1 MPAPA
6 QIAIKDSISTRLLVV
21 VFSIYCVISIGVTF
35 FHLVAEYATAKT
47 RVVEEMEGVV
57 QIFGQGISNAIWNA
71 DTEQLEFIAMGIT
84 NSPSVVGALIFVPLL
99 EESIASG
106 TLPTE
111 EQQTTEPVEVT
122 LSSLILD
129 AHFIKHKALITH
141 EEAEEPSIGSLTLY
155 SNEQIVFNKVKG
167 SFVIII
173 INAMVKTFALWII
186 FLWVSRILLGR
197 PLLTLTNATHN
208 LDLNKLEN
216 FKVDI
221 KTKERNE
228 LKLLEESFNRM
239 IARIYQSQNELK
251 RQKENLEIQ
260 VQERTEELQTANHTM
275 QEDLLLAAELQNAVL
290 SEMQDI
296 PFLKMSYRYFS
307 YDLVSGD
314 IYDMTINAK
323 NEFCFFLGDATGH
336 GVAAAFMTMM
346 VEIGLDSVPHYFSGD
361 KVLRQLNHLLASRN
375 TGRFVTGIYLRI
387 SPEGT
392 LYTSNAG
399 HPSLLVIPVDG
410 SDLVQMN
417 EAGCPLG
424 VFVEEHVPY
433 VEEQYQLQDGDRVF
447 VYTDGVTEW
456 ENLSNEQF
464 GQQRLEEFLKE
475 NRTLEIDLLLENL
488 TDHLKKFADDQVC
501 NDDVTFHCF
510 EFQKQ

>member
-1 MPAPA
+1 MSTSPVS
-6 QIAIKDSISTRLLVV
+6 IKDSISTRLLVV
-21 VFSIYCVISIGVTF
+21 VFSIYCVVSVAVTM
-35 FHLVAEYATAKT
+35 FHLVAEYADAKT
-47 RVVEEMEGVV
+47 RVVEEMEGLV
-57 QIFGQGISNAIWNA
+57 QIFEDGISNAIWNA
-71 DTEQLEFIAMGIT
+71 DTEQLEFIALGIT
-84 NSPSVVGALIFVPLL
+84 NSDTVLGAVIFVPLL
-99 EESIASG
+99 EETIVSGQLPKDQQAAS
-106 TLPTE
+106 
-111 EQQTTEPVEVT
+111 EPAPFS

-129 AHFIKHKALITH
+129 ARFIQHQSAITH
-141 EEAEEPSIGSLTLY
+141 EESEEASIGSLTLY
-155 SNEQIVFNKVKG
+155 SSEQVVFDQVKG
-167 SFVIII
+167 SLVIII
-173 INAMVKTFALWII
+173 VNAMIKTFALWFI

-208 LDLNKLEN
+208 LDLNQLED
-216 FKVDI
+216 FKVEI

-228 LKLLEESFNRM
+228 LKLLEESFNKM
-239 IARIYQSQNELK
+239 VKRIYQSQNELK

-260 VQERTEELQTANHTM
+260 VQERTKELQAANHTM
-275 QEDLLLAAELQNAVL
+275 QEDLLLAAEMQNAVL
-290 SEMQDI
+290 SEMHDI
-296 PFLKMSYRYFS
+296 SFLKISYRYFS

-314 IYDMTINAK
+314 IYDMSVNPQ

-375 TGRFVTGIYLRI
+375 TGRFITGIYLRI
-387 SPEGT
+387 NPEGT

-399 HPSLLVIPVDG
+399 HPSLLVIPRDG
-410 SDLVQMN
+410 SDLVKMD

-424 VFVEEHVPY
+424 AFVEEHVPY
-433 VEEQYQLQDGDRVF
+433 VEEQYQLRDGDRVF
-447 VYTDGVTEW
+447 VYTDGLIEW

-464 GQQRLEEFLKE
+464 GQQRLAQFLNE
-475 NRTLEIDLLLENL
+475 NRALELDHLLESL
-488 TDHLKKFADDQVC
+488 ILHLKKFSNDQLC